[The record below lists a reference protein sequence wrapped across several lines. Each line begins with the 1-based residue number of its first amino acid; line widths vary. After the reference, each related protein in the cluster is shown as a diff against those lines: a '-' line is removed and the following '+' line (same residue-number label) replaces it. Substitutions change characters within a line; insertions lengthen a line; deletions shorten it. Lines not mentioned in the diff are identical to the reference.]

1 MKKWQKEIEGILLDD
16 EEEVLRKLEK
26 TYQQSLKDVQA
37 HAKQLQN
44 DIDKLI
50 ADDPDNEN
58 QIRAKVYQLQYQQA
72 LEKQINGYMDVIKD
86 KNTKDISD
94 YLNTVYSD
102 GFMTQQ
108 YALMNEGVN
117 VTMPINQKMLVKSVT
132 YKTEDIPLSTR
143 IYKNVEKAKKT
154 IVSEISRG
162 LSTGMSNADI
172 SRNLKNAMGVSSRK
186 AWQLAQNE
194 GARVRQDAI
203 TDVGNEAKKRGAD
216 VVKQWSATL
225 DGKTRPVHAE
235 LDEKWAELDE
245 DFEYSGGTVS
255 APKKFGIASLD
266 INCRCS
272 LLIVPRW
279 DVEGNKSSLRRD
291 NETKEL
297 VRVRDYRDWYN
308 NTYSTTVKSDES
320 LQYMSNPFRPT
331 YSKQTETVKVTR
343 NETKIRKVTNSDFN
357 LYAEEGHTRRSK
369 AVRQTEKLLTEISE
383 TLPDDFE
390 IPRTV
395 VLDFDLF
402 GNDAIGG
409 YNKATNTMYINSKYN
424 TEEKMLKYLKE
435 QEGLFANTTVYAPIK
450 HELGHKYY
458 YDIVEKYSKSKNIS
472 YNEAEQ
478 TVNDK
483 IADYVHKR
491 NANGDFLKKEL
502 SEYAQDGYSL
512 GKYGEVVAESFSAID
527 TNDVAKEIIELL
539 RGLLL

>member
-16 EEEVLRKLEK
+16 EEEVLHKLEK

-108 YALMNEGVN
+108 YALMNQGVN

-154 IVSEISRG
+154 IISEISRG

-279 DVEGNKSSLRRD
+279 DVEGSKSSLRRD
-291 NETKEL
+291 NVTKET
-297 VRVRDYRDWYN
+297 VRVDNYQDW
-308 NTYSTTVKSDES
+308 
-320 LQYMSNPFRPT
+320 
-331 YSKQTETVKVTR
+331 
-343 NETKIRKVTNSDFN
+343 KI
-357 LYAEEGHTRRSK
+357 
-369 AVRQTEKLLTEISE
+369 
-383 TLPDDFE
+383 
-390 IPRTV
+390 
-395 VLDFDLF
+395 
-402 GNDAIGG
+402 
-409 YNKATNTMYINSKYN
+409 
-424 TEEKMLKYLKE
+424 KYLKE
-435 QEGLFANTTVYAPIK
+435 IEESRRGEIKKATKANLDYLKTKEYNNKFDGVVSKVASAEIRNTTKKIIRENSRTENESYAFIDNETGK
-450 HELGHKYY
+450 VIFVGNAGKLGGYT
-458 YDIVEKYSKSKNIS
+458 DVSVLNKYSNVTLTHNHPYSSSFSIDDILIINNSNKIS
-472 YNEAEQ
+472 TIVAGGHDG
-478 TVNDK
+478 TVY
-483 IADYVHKR
+483 ILS
-491 NANGDFLKKEL
+491 FEKKYIIGLEKEYTEL
-502 SEYAQDGYSL
+502 Y
-512 GKYGEVVAESFSAID
+512 GKYK
-527 TNDVAKEIIELL
+527 NDSHKVMLELAKRHGWKYE
-539 RGLLL
+539 RK

>member
-94 YLNTVYSD
+94 YLNIVYSD

-108 YALMNEGVN
+108 YALMNQGVN

-143 IYKNVEKAKKT
+143 IYKNVEKAKQT
-154 IVSEISRG
+154 IISEISRG

-279 DVEGNKSSLRRD
+279 DVEGSKSSLRRD
-291 NETKEL
+291 NVTKET
-297 VRVRDYRDWYN
+297 VRVDNYQDW
-308 NTYSTTVKSDES
+308 K
-320 LQYMSNPFRPT
+320 
-331 YSKQTETVKVTR
+331 
-343 NETKIRKVTNSDFN
+343 
-357 LYAEEGHTRRSK
+357 
-369 AVRQTEKLLTEISE
+369 
-383 TLPDDFE
+383 
-390 IPRTV
+390 
-395 VLDFDLF
+395 
-402 GNDAIGG
+402 
-409 YNKATNTMYINSKYN
+409 SKYYDTVETTSQPRNYTSYYSDTQARKEFRNVNYTDVKQVDNKVSAVLQNLFVGYEPSPLVDGEESQASLKIFENKNKTFKFTTSIVN
-424 TEEKMLKYLKE
+424 TAIEAGDSNVDIGNSEL
-435 QEGLFANTTVYAPIK
+435 ANSL
-450 HELGHKYY
+450 HERTH
-458 YDIVEKYSKSKNIS
+458 DIVTKLAMRRAGITDADNITAIQYYLFQQEK
-472 YNEAEQ
+472 
-478 TVNDK
+478 DK
-483 IADYVHKR
+483 IC
-491 NANGDFLKKEL
+491 
-502 SEYAQDGYSL
+502 QDVYIACFTD
-512 GKYGEVVAESFSAID
+512 ETFEEI
-527 TNDVAKEIIELL
+527 KEIIEKEISERAVYSGGEFISESMVQYLGAEKHSEL
-539 RGLLL
+539 SENVYNYLMKAWENV